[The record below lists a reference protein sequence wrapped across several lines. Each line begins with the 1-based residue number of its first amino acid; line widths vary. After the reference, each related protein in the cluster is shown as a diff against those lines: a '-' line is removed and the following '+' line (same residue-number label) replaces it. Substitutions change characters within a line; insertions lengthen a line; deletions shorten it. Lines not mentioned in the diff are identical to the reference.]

1 MFDLYFTDKA
11 YEAIDRL
18 SNGSRNIINDLYEH
32 LLRLEREGIPEGG
45 RPIPGLIDA
54 DGQPVKG
61 YVAEMGKF
69 TFVVS
74 REGKHDI
81 IVWGI
86 QLRAVD
92 EMDETIKR

>member
-11 YEAIDRL
+11 YETIDRL

-32 LLRLEREGIPEGG
+32 LLRLEQNGIPEGG

-54 DGQPVKG
+54 DGQPMRG
-61 YVAEMGKF
+61 YVIELGRF
-69 TFVVS
+69 ILVVS
-74 REGKHDI
+74 CEGKRDL

-86 QLRAVD
+86 QLRAD
-92 EMDETIKR
+92 DGINSS